1 MKVNL
6 IIPMAGLGARYTE
19 RGYVTPKPLIEV
31 NGKPMFVRAVDSM
44 LQIVTPIQLV
54 FCVLRAHEKHF
65 QISSV
70 ILNHFPNAEIVI
82 IEEVTS
88 GPLETLVI
96 GAHEIHNTYPIIST
110 DCDQEFICD
119 DFEKYL
125 SGEGEDVDLAFL
137 YFRAESPSF
146 SFVKLDSVGK
156 VIEVAEKVPISP
168 FAICSTYFIKS
179 TRQLFGFWDK
189 ISGRDK
195 QSEKYLSQLAQSY
208 LENNLK
214 VAAFELNSIHIY
226 GTPDSLETAERYS
239 K

>member
-1 MKVNL
+1 MNVNL
-6 IIPMAGLGARYTE
+6 IIPMAGLGTRYTE

-65 QISSV
+65 KISSV
-70 ILNHFPNAEIVI
+70 ILKHFPNAEIII

-96 GAHEIHNTYPIIST
+96 GAHKIQNTYPIIST
-110 DCDQEFICD
+110 DCDQEFICGE
-119 DFEKYL
+119 FEKYL
-125 SGEGEDVDLAFL
+125 SSERKNVDLAFL
-137 YFRAESPSF
+137 YFRAESSSF

-156 VIEVAEKVPISP
+156 VIEIAEKVPISP

-179 TRQLFGFWDK
+179 TNQLFEFWDQ
-189 ISGRDK
+189 ISSIDK
-195 QSEKYLSQLAQSY
+195 QSEKYLSQLAQTY
-208 LENNLK
+208 LEHNLE
-214 VAAFELNSIHIY
+214 VVAFELDSIYIF
-226 GTPDSLETAERYS
+226 GTPDSLETAERYT